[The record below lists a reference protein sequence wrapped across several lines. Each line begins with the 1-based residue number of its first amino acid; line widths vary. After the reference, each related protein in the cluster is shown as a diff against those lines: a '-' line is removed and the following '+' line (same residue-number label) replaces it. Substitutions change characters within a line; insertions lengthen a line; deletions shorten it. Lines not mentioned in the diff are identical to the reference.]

1 MCESERAI
9 WQKRSCEKGRKGE
22 RERVRGRE
30 CVCEKGR
37 EGERERTCVC
47 VTKESCHVRMS
58 HVTHKRVTS
67 HIIE

>member
-9 WQKRSCEKGRKGE
+9 WQKRSYEKGRKGE
-22 RERVRGRE
+22 RERRRRRE

-47 VTKESCHVRMS
+47 VTKAYATYE
-58 HVTHKRVTS
+58 
-67 HIIE
+67 